1 MEKITKEQWN
11 AYRALQE
18 VGVIN
23 MLDVKHGSKL
33 TNMSEEDYKT
43 IILNYAELKK
53 KCRIELLDNHVTV
66 EDGTEDNGGGNGGGS
81 TEGGGSSSTGSGST
95 GSESGPKE
103 F

>member
-1 MEKITKEQWN
+1 MK
-11 AYRALQE
+11 Y
-18 VGVIN
+18 
-23 MLDVKHGSKL
+23 
-33 TNMSEEDYKT
+33 
-43 IILNYAELKK
+43 ILLIKGWSNAELKK
-53 KCRIELLDNHVTV
+53 KWSIELLDNHVTV

>member
-1 MEKITKEQWN
+1 MSSRGEETAAKVSAQSIEGVHLILRNTKGWSN
-11 AYRALQE
+11 
-18 VGVIN
+18 
-23 MLDVKHGSKL
+23 
-33 TNMSEEDYKT
+33 
-43 IILNYAELKK
+43 AELKK